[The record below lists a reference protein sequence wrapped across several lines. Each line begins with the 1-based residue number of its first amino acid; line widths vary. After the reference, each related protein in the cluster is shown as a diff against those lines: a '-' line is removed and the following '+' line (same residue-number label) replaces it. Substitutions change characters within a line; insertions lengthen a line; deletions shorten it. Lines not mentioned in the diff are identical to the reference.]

1 MVIKQYLS
9 ALCSFRRVPCSV
21 AKRGLKEWQGSCG
34 SRSGLALLLVF
45 QDAMQQA
52 LIPRVENTLLWVQPL
67 RTAVARLVA
76 SIDIPRSGCVKKK
89 LQVERSIC

>member
-1 MVIKQYLS
+1 MVIKQCFP
-9 ALCSFRRVPCSV
+9 ALCSFRQVPCSV

-67 RTAVARLVA
+67 RTAVAHLVA
-76 SIDIPRSGCVKKK
+76 SIDIPRCGCVEKK